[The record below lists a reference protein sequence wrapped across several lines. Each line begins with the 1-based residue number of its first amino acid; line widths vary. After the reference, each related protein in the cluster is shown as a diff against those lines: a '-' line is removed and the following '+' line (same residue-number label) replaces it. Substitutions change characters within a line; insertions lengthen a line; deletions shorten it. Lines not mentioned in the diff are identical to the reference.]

1 MITYGFSTRPGERQ
15 ENRVHR
21 CLYHEQLAQ
30 PASLPYGS
38 TLAKGAHPNGFDRH
52 RCRRD
57 NLICAPECKLQAIV
71 FFRSLI
77 AEPRLPWLLAILC
90 TGLILFDLGGAAL
103 FEPDEGRNA
112 ERAREILVL
121 DNWVIPHENFL
132 PALDK
137 PMFFYWLIALSFKL
151 FGIAEWPARLPSAL
165 AALGCLF
172 VVYRFVRE
180 RYGLWEALWS
190 ALILATS
197 LEFFVYSRLVIL
209 DTTLTFFTTVAFF
222 AFYSAV
228 ETDNA
233 TTRRRHCLLLY
244 LALACATLLKG
255 LTGILL
261 PGMVAFC
268 YLALTKR
275 WRFVG
280 RVDLLL
286 GAVLYL
292 AIVLPFYLWAEA
304 RHPGYLEYYF
314 WEEHF
319 LRFFTPR
326 FQRDEPWYFFFVIL
340 ASGFFPWT
348 FLLPQVARHCWKNYS
363 DDKNLYLALWI
374 VLPFVFFSL
383 SRSKLPHYLLPI
395 FPPLSIVT
403 AIVFAKRIR
412 ESSGLPWFLIVPC
425 IALLLPILYFIAGS
439 IWQILLPLP
448 VQATV
453 LRSGADLWIFG
464 AGIAIVTAILALA
477 ARTPPDAQRPR
488 FVYLSYCAGL
498 TLFLLFTTRIF
509 ATESLVRSAHQLAQD
524 AAPFAEERQLV
535 FYDSYLTG
543 MPFYLRAQR
552 PIWVVWSG
560 TRRIIMQ
567 NIYVA
572 QKRPRP
578 VVGYGEVLFTFDQ
591 FRERWRDSGQPL
603 LVFVEERTLPK
614 LAEKVGG
621 KPKVLSKVNNFLL
634 VSNQ

>member
-1 MITYGFSTRPGERQ
+1 
-15 ENRVHR
+15 
-21 CLYHEQLAQ
+21 
-30 PASLPYGS
+30 
-38 TLAKGAHPNGFDRH
+38 
-52 RCRRD
+52 
-57 NLICAPECKLQAIV
+57 
-71 FFRSLI
+71 
-77 AEPRLPWLLAILC
+77 LAILC

-112 ERAREILVL
+112 ERAREILLL

-172 VVYRFVRE
+172 VVYRFVRK
-180 RYGLWEALWS
+180 RYGPWEGLWS
-190 ALILATS
+190 TLILLTS

-209 DTTLTFFTTVAFF
+209 DMTLTFFTTVAFL

-233 TTRRRHCLLLY
+233 TTRRRYCLLLY
-244 LALACATLLKG
+244 SAMACATLLKG
-255 LTGILL
+255 LIAVML
-261 PGMVAFC
+261 PGMVAFF
-268 YLALTKR
+268 YLGLTKR
-275 WRFVG
+275 WRLVG
-280 RVDLLL
+280 RMDLLL
-286 GAVLYL
+286 GAVVYF
-292 AIVLPFYLWAEA
+292 AIVSPFYLWAEA

-319 LRFFTPR
+319 VRFLTPR
-326 FQRDEPWYFFFVIL
+326 FQRDEPWYFFFLIL

-348 FLLPQVARHCWKNYS
+348 VLLPQAARHCWNNYS
-363 DDKNLYLALWI
+363 DHKNLYLILWI
-374 VLPFVFFSL
+374 VLPFLFFSL
-383 SRSKLPHYLLPI
+383 SQSKLPHYLLPI

-403 AIVFAKRIR
+403 AIVVTKRIR

-439 IWQILLPLP
+439 IWQSFLPSP
-448 VQATV
+448 VRATV
-453 LRSGADLWIFG
+453 VRSAPDLWIFG
-464 AGIAIVTAILALA
+464 AGIALVTAVLALA
-477 ARTPPDAQRPR
+477 ARTATNMERPR
-488 FVYLSYCAGL
+488 CVYLSLGAGM

-509 ATESLVRSAHQLAQD
+509 ATESLVRSARQLAHD

-552 PIWVVWSG
+552 PIWIVWSG

-578 VVGYGEVLFTFDQ
+578 VAGYGEVLFTFDQ
-591 FRERWRDSGQPL
+591 FRERWRDPRQPL

-614 LAEKVGG
+614 LAERMGD